1 MYLRKTFGVKG
12 IWKKIIIFFEMFIC
26 LPTDDQSVI
35 EYFLKVRVY
44 KILFNG
50 QFSKL
55 GLCKYELLGILY
67 IKYIYI
73 YVLEQTFDFQHIFQ
87 RVMQIMIGRVK

>member
-1 MYLRKTFGVKG
+1 MYLCKTFGVKR
-12 IWKKIIIFFEMFIC
+12 IWKKIIIFFEMFRC
-26 LPTDDQSVI
+26 LPTDDQNVI
-35 EYFLKVRVY
+35 EYFLKVY

-55 GLCKYELLGILY
+55 GLCKYELLGLLY
-67 IKYIYI
+67 IKYIY
-73 YVLEQTFDFQHIFQ
+73 VSEQTFDFQHIFQ